1 MRALLRTMFQ
11 PAEWLMNRLRFGAKF
26 ALICGICG
34 IVALVMLVQTARD
47 LSHQIAAADQGVR
60 GISHVR
66 KLLEMVDGV
75 QRHRG
80 LSTAGLNGDAA
91 AAGQARTAREKVN
104 QLVATIDRLDQLD
117 GREFGTAASWK
128 ALRQAWTEA
137 AAGVEGGKAGEN
149 FARHTAVVRKALA
162 HGRLLADG
170 ASLTLDPAIDT
181 FYLMDSVAFR
191 LPPYIEAAARLRG
204 SGAAFLAKAERTP
217 EDANRLRAV
226 LVEGETMIEGVLE
239 NMAKIERHL
248 PAAREAFKV
257 PGDLLRRE
265 HDAIR
270 KLVADEVLAG
280 TSVRKPTE
288 FFAEATRPVAAA
300 QGLLAVSADKLS
312 GLLSERQAR
321 LQRERSVLL
330 AGSLAGLLLAAWLA
344 IGGFRVVQRSVR
356 AVADATGRMAQGD
369 LTHRIAMP
377 GKDEFSLIAE
387 RFNTAASELAVLMAT
402 IRKNADDVSGSAGA
416 LSGMTGQV
424 SASQTGQSDAAGAM
438 AAAVEQLS
446 VSINEVSA
454 HSAEALAA
462 SRRSGELSAEGAQT
476 VEGAAGEMRTIA
488 ESAASLTSV
497 FDGLSRDS
505 SKISAVVDVIRGVAD
520 QTNLL
525 ALNAAIEAARA
536 GEMGR
541 GFAVVADEVR
551 RLAERTTAAT
561 HEIEQVVY
569 AIQSG
574 TENAVGQFG
583 TWSQRVAEVSGAATA
598 AGNGMLAIE
607 TGSHDVVKAMTEI
620 HAALAEQAAA
630 SGQIAQSVERV
641 SQMSEEGAASAAAIA
656 AEAGTL
662 DRLAQGL
669 QGLLSRFR
677 YHPPAAA

>member
-1 MRALLRTMFQ
+1 MRALWGRLFQ

-34 IVALVMLVQTARD
+34 MVALVMLVQAYRD
-47 LSHQIAAADQGVR
+47 LSHEIAAANQGVR
-60 GISHVR
+60 GITHVR

-91 AAGQARTAREKVN
+91 AAAQARTAREKVN
-104 QLVATIDRLDQLD
+104 QVVAAIDGLDQAD

-128 ALRQAWTEA
+128 ELRQAWAEA

-149 FARHTAVVRKALA
+149 FARHTTLVRKGLVHA
-162 HGRLLADG
+162 RLLADG
-170 ASLTLDPAIDT
+170 SSLTLDPAIET

-204 SGAAFLAKAERTP
+204 SGAAYLAKAERTP

-226 LVEGETMIEGVLE
+226 LFEGETMIEGVLE
-239 NMAKIERHL
+239 NMAKISRHL
-248 PAAREAFKV
+248 PAAREAFKG
-257 PGDLLRRE
+257 PGELLQRE
-265 HDAIR
+265 HAAIR
-270 KLVADEVLAG
+270 KLVTDEVLAG
-280 TSVRKPTE
+280 TSTRKPTE

-300 QGLLAVSADKLS
+300 QGLLGISADKLA
-312 GLLSERQAR
+312 GLLAERQAR
-321 LQRERSVLL
+321 LQRERSIIM
-330 AGSLAGLLLAAWLA
+330 AGSLAGLLLAAWLS

-356 AVADATGRMAQGD
+356 AVSDATGRMAQGD
-369 LTHRIAMP
+369 LTHRIAMS
-377 GKDEFSLIAE
+377 GNDEFALIAE
-387 RFNTAASELAVLMAT
+387 RFNSATAELAELMAT
-402 IRKNADDVSGSAGA
+402 IRQNADAVSGSAGA

-424 SASQTGQSDAAGAM
+424 SASQSGQSDAAGAM
-438 AAAVEQLS
+438 AAAVEELS
-446 VSINEVSA
+446 VSISEVSA

-462 SRRSGELSAEGAQT
+462 SRRSGELSAEGACG
-476 VEGAAGEMRTIA
+476 VDGAAREMRVIA
-488 ESAASLTSV
+488 ESAASLTGV
-497 FDGLSRDS
+497 FDGLIQDS

-561 HEIEQVVY
+561 HEIEQVVQT
-569 AIQSG
+569 IQSG

-583 TWSQRVAEVSGAATA
+583 KWSQRVTEVSGAATA
-598 AGNGMLAIE
+598 AGSGMLAIE
-607 TGSHDVVKAMTEI
+607 TGSHEVVKAMTEI
-620 HAALAEQAAA
+620 NAALAEQSAA
-630 SGQIAQSVERV
+630 SVQITQSVERV

-662 DRLAQGL
+662 DRLARSL
-669 QGLLSRFR
+669 QGLLGRFR
-677 YHPPAAA
+677 FQQPASV